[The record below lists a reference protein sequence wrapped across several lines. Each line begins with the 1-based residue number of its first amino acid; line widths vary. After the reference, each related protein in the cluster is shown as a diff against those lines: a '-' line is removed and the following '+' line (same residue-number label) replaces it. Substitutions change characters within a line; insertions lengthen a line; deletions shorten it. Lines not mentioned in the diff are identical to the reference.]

1 MKILNYSLNITTLL
15 FPLVIL
21 NFSASSL
28 AAERS
33 QEFDLV
39 IANGRVID
47 PETELDGVRHVG
59 VKDGVITAVS
69 TTPLLDSLSDGGQ
82 LIDASNLVVSPGFI
96 DMHAHGQSQTS
107 NYFQAHD
114 GVTTALELESGYVG
128 LKEWLET
135 KKNSSPINFGASVS
149 QRIGRGLALLDSTVG
164 AQTESELR
172 QLHYSNGDIAE
183 GRFNLLGDADYAA
196 LTENQYPAMRQH
208 LLTGLDEGGIGIGLM
223 PGYTPNVTGG
233 EILDVFQFAAEQ
245 EQIIFAHVRG
255 GGIGALAMQ
264 EVIANT
270 ASTGAAL
277 HIVHVNSMARG
288 DIDMVLQLISGAI
301 SRSLDI
307 STEVYP
313 YTAASTYIQSSLFD
327 EGWQDRFG
335 MGYREIQW
343 VATGER
349 LNKET
354 FDRYR
359 VEGGQVIMYMMQQDW
374 IDRAVAEPYVMIA
387 SDGMPYSPGAHPRS
401 AGTFSRLLGRYVRER
416 GVLELTTALRKI
428 TLMPAQRLEPYA
440 PAMAKKGRIQVGYD
454 ADITV
459 FDADRIIDT
468 ATFEDDLSY
477 SDGIQFV
484 IVAGTTVIE
493 EGETIAAVFPGQA
506 ITGREFQAR

>member
-1 MKILNYSLNITTLL
+1 MKIPNRIQSIAALL
-15 FPLVIL
+15 FPFVIL
-21 NFSASSL
+21 SFSTHSL
-28 AAERS
+28 AAESS
-33 QEFDLV
+33 QEFDLI

-47 PETELDGVRHVG
+47 PESNLDSVRHVG

-69 TTPLLDSLSDGGQ
+69 TTPLLDSLSEDGQ

-96 DMHAHGQSQTS
+96 DMHAHGQSETS

-135 KKNSSPINFGASVS
+135 KENQSPINFGASVS
-149 QRIGRGLALLDSTVG
+149 QRVARGLALLDDTISKQV
-164 AQTESELR
+164 ENEFR
-172 QLHYSNGDIAE
+172 QLHISAGDVSE
-183 GRFNLLGDADYAA
+183 GRFNLVGEADYAA
-196 LTENQYPAMRQH
+196 LTEDQYSAMRQH

-223 PGYTPNVTGG
+223 QGYTPAVTGG

-245 EQIIFAHVRG
+245 EQIIFTHVRG
-255 GGIGALAMQ
+255 GGLGPLAIQ

-288 DIDMVLQLISGAI
+288 DIDVVLQLISGAR

-313 YTAASTYIQSSLFD
+313 YTAASSYIQSSLFD

-359 VEGGQVIMYMMQQDW
+359 AEGGQVIMYMMQQDW
-374 IDRAVAEPYVMIA
+374 IDRAVSEPFVMIA

-401 AGTFSRLLGRYVRER
+401 AGTFSRLLGRYARER
-416 GVLELTTALRKI
+416 GVLDLTTALRKI

-477 SDGIQFV
+477 SEGIEFV
-484 IVAGTTVIE
+484 IVDGTTVIE
-493 EGETIAAVFPGQA
+493 EGETVAGVFPGQA